1 MTKTYSV
8 QAGDTLISIAFH
20 EGFRT
25 WETIWNHPQNQA
37 LRDMRSDPTGLYVGD
52 EIFIPDKVPKSISI
66 KTFDKTDKSD
76 KSDKSTAQNQNY
88 IFQVKSLNVYLSLVL
103 EDDNGEPY
111 RGKKYRISGNT
122 QTIATAITGRTDQNG
137 FFSAALPPETQNAE
151 LTLWKSDTDET
162 QTVIWNFKFGATATS
177 NDRQSLQAT
186 TNIRDSEN
194 SSDTPTTSDS
204 TGTTPQKTKRQSK
217 SPTGNP

>member
-8 QAGDTLISIAFH
+8 KAGDTLISIAFN

-37 LRDMRSDPTGLYVGD
+37 LRDTRPDPSALYVGD

-66 KTFDKTDKSD
+66 KTFDK
-76 KSDKSTAQNQNY
+76 SDKSTAQNQNY
-88 IFQVKSLNVYLSLVL
+88 IFQVKSLKVYLSLIL

-122 QTIATAITGRTDQNG
+122 QTSATAVTGRTDQNG
-137 FFSAALPPETQNAE
+137 LFSAALPPETQNAE
-151 LTLWKSDTDET
+151 LTLWESDTDET
-162 QTVIWNFKFGATATS
+162 QTVLWNFKFGAT
-177 NDRQSLQAT
+177 
-186 TNIRDSEN
+186 
-194 SSDTPTTSDS
+194 P
-204 TGTTPQKTKRQSK
+204 SK
-217 SPTGNP
+217 K